1 MTGKPRTPSGH
12 GKGGDGDGSGKPG
25 DGSGKPG
32 DGSDGKPSQKHGD
45 IDAST
50 GVSPAQKAIRGK
62 LEDGQAGKGEDGK
75 PGETT
80 TPSQST
86 AHTQPSGQPD
96 PNAKAGG
103 TPSDTTSGS
112 LENRQNL
119 RIENDSA
126 TILARAGY
134 KIDQNTGD
142 VGVNGRSKPDYKMEG
157 QLWDHYAP
165 HDNRETIRRE
175 LRKKVKEQT
184 PNIVINMERSNMSL
198 DDMKALLP
206 TVKGLQEVKI
216 IDRNGNIIDA
226 FPQ

>member
-1 MTGKPRTPSGH
+1 MTGKPRTPSG
-12 GKGGDGDGSGKPG
+12 KPGDGNGKPG
-25 DGSGKPG
+25 DGNGTSG
-32 DGSDGKPSQKHGD
+32 DGTDGKPSLKSGD
-45 IDAST
+45 VDAST
-50 GVSPAQKAIRGK
+50 GVGPAQQVIRSK
-62 LEDGQAGKGEDGK
+62 FEEGQAGQGGDGK

-80 TPSQST
+80 TPPQST
-86 AHTQPSGQPD
+86 AHTRPSGQPD
-96 PNAKAGG
+96 PNAQPGG

-112 LENRQNL
+112 TENRQNL

-142 VGVNGRSKPDYKMEG
+142 VGVNGRSQPDYKMEG

-184 PNIVINMERSNMSL
+184 PYIVINMERSTMSL
-198 DDMKALLP
+198 DEMKALLP
-206 TVKGLQEVKI
+206 TVKGLTEVKI
-216 IDRNGNIIDA
+216 IDKNGNIIDA